1 MEEYQRKIIIL
12 KKRLYQIFLFYCR
25 ENKSVGLTFEDF
37 RKTSEIIDLRLF
49 LKYFK
54 EFQFVEYNKYR
65 FKVTSATQLFRNAA
79 NNGLSLTFL
88 QFWNIHQKL
97 FELKDLSLT
106 RRDVIEAEVL

>member
-54 EFQFVEYNKYR
+54 
-65 FKVTSATQLFRNAA
+65 
-79 NNGLSLTFL
+79 
-88 QFWNIHQKL
+88 
-97 FELKDLSLT
+97 
-106 RRDVIEAEVL
+106 